1 MAIRVPVGP
10 LKETGILDST
20 DYSNVFKNQITQT
33 GEKVAIM
40 GLGNFYSLA
49 EEVAAELK
57 NNYKINA
64 TIINPKFISGLDT
77 KLLDHLQE
85 NHQIVVTLE
94 DGIVDGGY
102 GQTVAGYLGDT
113 SLNVQNYGLEK
124 AFHDRYGTIELM
136 AESGLTVENIVKN
149 ITDKLS
155 LY

>member
-1 MAIRVPVGP
+1 
-10 LKETGILDST
+10 
-20 DYSNVFKNQITQT
+20 
-33 GEKVAIM
+33 M